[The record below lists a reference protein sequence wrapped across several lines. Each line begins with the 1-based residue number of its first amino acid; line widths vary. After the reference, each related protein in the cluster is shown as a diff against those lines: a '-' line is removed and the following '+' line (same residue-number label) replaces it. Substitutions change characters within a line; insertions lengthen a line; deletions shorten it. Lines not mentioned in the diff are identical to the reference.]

1 MAIDISETD
10 LLLECLLSVC
20 RHHGNSTTREA
31 LVAGLPFEGRL
42 TPSLFE
48 RAAKRANMVS
58 KIIRKPLE
66 SLHNALLPAVLLLDD
81 DQACLLMGWSADNEL
96 AKVIYPDLSE
106 VEIEVPAMELYD
118 RYSGVA
124 ILTRPRFNFDA
135 RAPEIR
141 HQKTGHWF
149 WGALKENI
157 PLYRDVLLAAF
168 LINLFALAMP
178 LFTMNVYNRV
188 VPNNAFETLWMMAI
202 GVGIILIGDLLLK
215 SMRGYFLDLASRR
228 VDINLSAL
236 IMARVLGIRM
246 EYRPLSAGSFAANLK
261 SFETVRDFITSA
273 SITTLIDLPF
283 SIIFMV
289 VIWWIAPNVLIPLL
303 IGILVVVIYALTTQ
317 KKMQELAET
326 THRASALRNATLIE
340 SLVGLDT
347 LKAMGA
353 ESIMQRRWEKSAA
366 FLARV
371 SVQLKLLSTSNVN
384 VAMWTQQLVSVAVII
399 VGVYT
404 ITEGELSM
412 GGLIAVNMLANRT
425 MAPIGQ
431 VAGLL
436 TQFHIAASS
445 LLSLNAIMEQ
455 PVERPQGAN
464 FVSRETFKGDIEF
477 RDVSFAYPEQGVEA
491 LRNVSF
497 KLKQGES
504 VAILGRIGSGK
515 STLQKLTLGLFAPTE
530 GSILIDGMDI
540 RQLDPAELRQHVG
553 YVPQDVTLFYG
564 SLRENLVLAH
574 QQAND
579 KAVIKAADFA
589 NLTEFVNTHPHGFD
603 MLIGERGESL
613 SGGQRK
619 AVSVARAVIHEPP
632 ILLFDEPT
640 GSMDHSSEA
649 WIKTKL
655 KDFMQG
661 RTLMLVTHRTPLM
674 DLVDR
679 IIVMDRGQIVAD
691 GPRDKVVEALK
702 QGKIGKAS

>member
-1 MAIDISETD
+1 MAIEISETD

-31 LVAGLPFEGRL
+31 LIAGLPFEGRL

-58 KIIRKPLE
+58 KVIRKPLE
-66 SLHNALLPAVLLLDD
+66 SLHNALLPAVLLMED
-81 DQACLLMGWSADNEL
+81 DQACLLMGWSPDNEL

-106 VEIEVPAMELYD
+106 VEIEIPAMELYD
-118 RYSGVA
+118 RYSGIA
-124 ILTRPRFNFDA
+124 ILTRPRFKFDA
-135 RAPEIR
+135 RAPAIKHE
-141 HQKTGHWF
+141 KSGHWF
-149 WGALKENI
+149 WGALKENV

-168 LINLFALAMP
+168 LINLFALALP

-188 VPNNAFETLWMMAI
+188 VPNNAFETLWVMAI
-202 GVGIILIGDLLLK
+202 GVGIILIGDLMLK

-228 VDINLSAL
+228 VDVNLSAL
-236 IMARVLGIRM
+236 IMARVLGIRL
-246 EYRPLSAGSFAANLK
+246 EYRPLSAGSFAANLR

-273 SITTLIDLPF
+273 SVVTLIDLPF
-283 SIIFMV
+283 SIIFMI
-289 VIWWIAPNVLIPLL
+289 VIWWIAPNILLPLRV
-303 IGILVVVIYALTTQ
+303 GIAFILLYALTTQ
-317 KKMQELAET
+317 KKMQELSET

-353 ESIMQRRWEKSAA
+353 ESVMQRRWEKSAT

-371 SVQLKLLSTSNVN
+371 SVQLKLLSTSNSN

-404 ITEGELSM
+404 ITKGELSM
-412 GGLIAVNMLANRT
+412 GGLIAVNMLANRA
-425 MAPIGQ
+425 MAPFTQ
-431 VAGLL
+431 VAGIM
-436 TQFHIAASS
+436 TQFHLAASS
-445 LLSLNAIMEQ
+445 LLSLNEIMDR
-455 PVERPQGAN
+455 PLERPPAAN
-464 FVSRETFKGDIEF
+464 FISRPSFKGDIEF
-477 RDVSFAYPEQGVEA
+477 RNVSFAYPEQEVQA
-491 LRNVSF
+491 LCDVSF

-515 STLQKLTLGLFAPTE
+515 STLQKLALGLYAPTE
-530 GSILIDGMDI
+530 GSILIDGVDV

-553 YVPQDVTLFYG
+553 YVPQDITLFYG
-564 SLRENLVLAH
+564 TLRENLVLAH
-574 QQAND
+574 QQASD

-589 NLTEFVNTHPHGFD
+589 NLGEFVNTHPHGFD
-603 MLIGERGESL
+603 MLIGERGDSL

-619 AVSVARAVIHEPP
+619 SVALARAVIHEPS

-640 GSMDHSSEA
+640 GSMDHSSELWVKA
-649 WIKTKL
+649 KL
-655 KDFMQG
+655 AEFMKN
-661 RTLMLVTHRTPLM
+661 RTLMLITHRTPLM

-679 IIVMDRGQIVAD
+679 IIVMDKGRIVAD
-691 GPRDKVVEALK
+691 GPRQEVIEALQ
-702 QGKIGKAS
+702 QGKVGKAL